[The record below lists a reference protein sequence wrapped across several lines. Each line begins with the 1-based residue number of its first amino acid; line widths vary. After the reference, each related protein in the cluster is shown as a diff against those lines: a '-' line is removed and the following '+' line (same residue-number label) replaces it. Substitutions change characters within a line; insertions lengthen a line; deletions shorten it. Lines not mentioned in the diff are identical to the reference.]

1 MTWAAAKNAPAAQ
14 SGGSTA
20 ELLKLAR
27 RSPSARSGEQ
37 SQPASWSGQ
46 RKSPRLFAPGA
57 SAINVGCGGAQPPRV
72 DPELPNLTCRNGTR
86 RAALGRV
93 ASTGATEIVRH
104 DRASTR
110 PLPPRPRSR
119 DFSCAN
125 DAVAYGRNA
134 QQAVIRRRLGQRA
147 KSDPKPKFLLHLAI
161 GTFRRQSGSLRART
175 GESLRPITLRLL
187 RLGRKGDCKPRI
199 PTIRTFCATNSQC
212 AFR

>member
-1 MTWAAAKNAPAAQ
+1 M
-14 SGGSTA
+14 
-20 ELLKLAR
+20 R
-27 RSPSARSGEQ
+27 RTPSAR
-37 SQPASWSGQ
+37 
-46 RKSPRLFAPGA
+46 PRVS
-57 SAINVGCGGAQPPRV
+57 SAHARQGRSRPRTAFMKDGCGGAQPPRV

-134 QQAVIRRRLGQRA
+134 QIPVIPKRRGEWVNSTLTARSRSLRQRKEYPRKRPKALRERCAIKGHSRAASDEPQRDTARLSVDLGLGCWWSSKDQAHRRRMN
-147 KSDPKPKFLLHLAI
+147 P
-161 GTFRRQSGSLRART
+161 T
-175 GESLRPITLRLL
+175 GLSTQTKLSTRSR
-187 RLGRKGDCKPRI
+187 
-199 PTIRTFCATNSQC
+199 NN
-212 AFR
+212 